1 LSGELNQRRLGV
13 TFDRGGS
20 MIKRG
25 VSLYSFQ
32 EELFLGQLT
41 IEGCVAFAQTIGAG
55 GIELLPEQNMP
66 SFPHISDAEVGKWH
80 DMLAKYQAIPTCYDM
95 FLDTKLRKDRLMS
108 DDEQV
113 ESIVRDI
120 KLAKRLGFKNMRV
133 LVFVRPEILER
144 CVPDA
149 ERYDVHLGVEVHAP
163 WHLDHA
169 WILRTIEV
177 ADRLHTQHLGIL
189 PDMGIFM
196 KHYPPEF
203 HQRFLRQGATP
214 QIADFIVNQH
224 EQKVMAE
231 YTIYEVA
238 VKMKGNAADVAM
250 AETLRH
256 APYSNP
262 KRIGDFV
269 PYFRHIQAKFY
280 GMSADAQDPTIA
292 YDEVIPELVSAKWNG
307 YLSSEYEGNR
317 WIQDCQPVDSREQ
330 VRRQHRMFET
340 IIASSQTLKN

>member
-1 LSGELNQRRLGV
+1 M
-13 TFDRGGS
+13 F
-20 MIKRG
+20 KRG

-32 EELFLGQLT
+32 EELFLGQMT
-41 IEGCVAFAQTIGAG
+41 VEDCVAFAASIGAN
-55 GIELLPEQNMP
+55 GIEVLPEQNMP
-66 SFPHISDAEVGKWH
+66 GFPHIDDATVNQW
-80 DMLAKYQAIPTCYDM
+80 LAMMDRHGTTLTCYDM
-95 FLDTKLRKDRLMS
+95 FLDTKRRKDRLMT

-120 KLAKRLGFKNMRV
+120 KLCHRLGIRNMRV
-133 LVFVRPEILER
+133 LVFVRPDILER
-144 CVPDA
+144 CVPYA
-149 ERYDVHLGVEVHAP
+149 EQYDVHLGVEVHAP

-177 ADRLHTQHLGIL
+177 ADRLGTRHLGIL

-203 HQRFLRQGATP
+203 RDRFLRQGATP
-214 QIADFIVNQH
+214 AIVDFIIDQH
-224 EQKVMAE
+224 EQKIMCE
-231 YTIYEVA
+231 YTIFEVA
-238 VKMKGNAADVAM
+238 VKMGGNKADIAM

-262 KRIGDFV
+262 KRIRDFI

-280 GMSADAQDPTIA
+280 GMTDACIDPTIA
-292 YDEVIPELVSAKWNG
+292 YAAVIPELIAGGWDG

-317 WIQDCQPVDSREQ
+317 WVQDAGPVDSREQ
-330 VRRQHRMFET
+330 VRRQHVMFENL
-340 IIASSQTLKN
+340 AANAAVAA